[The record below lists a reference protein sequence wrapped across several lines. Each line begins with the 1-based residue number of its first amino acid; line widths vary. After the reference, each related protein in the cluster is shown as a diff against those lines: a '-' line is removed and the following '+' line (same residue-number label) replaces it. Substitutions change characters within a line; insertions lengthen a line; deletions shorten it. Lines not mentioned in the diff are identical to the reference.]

1 MGNQIKLI
9 LKELRKRQGI
19 TQKELAEKLQVSF
32 QTISKWEND
41 VNLPDISYLP
51 KLADIFGVS
60 TDILLGLKPLEE
72 EGWRKF
78 DGIDYW
84 NRNRKRT
91 KIWKSLYWNK
101 DYFAFLVR
109 EVWNI
114 HQPVNILDFGCGYGF
129 LGMEFLPLLPE
140 GSSYTGIDLDEASI
154 EEARLIFQK
163 TQYKTEFIQEDVY
176 QYRPKKKYDIVI
188 ALYLITYL
196 QKPEIVLQ
204 KMKDSLEDDGILIL
218 IDANM
223 EVEQAGYYSG
233 LEKEEDGMECPDFTP
248 VWKNERSHRERD
260 YRMGIKLPYLLKELG
275 MKEIQMR
282 ISDRV
287 TIYEPDAEEKRESN
301 EIFRYIYENTD
312 SFKKG
317 YSYFISRGVSHS
329 DAERYVEY
337 YRKTKQYFNS
347 EKPMA
352 VKTSGLYFAW
362 GKCEKH
368 F

>member
-1 MGNQIKLI
+1 M
-9 LKELRKRQGI
+9 
-19 TQKELAEKLQVSF
+19 
-32 QTISKWEND
+32 
-41 VNLPDISYLP
+41 
-51 KLADIFGVS
+51 
-60 TDILLGLKPLEE
+60 
-72 EGWRKF
+72 
-78 DGIDYW
+78 
-84 NRNRKRT
+84 
-91 KIWKSLYWNK
+91 
-101 DYFAFLVR
+101 
-109 EVWNI
+109 
-114 HQPVNILDFGCGYGF
+114 
-129 LGMEFLPLLPE
+129 LPE

-163 TQYKTEFIQEDVY
+163 TRYKTEFIQEDVY
-176 QYRPKKKYDIVI
+176 QYQPEKKYDIVI

-204 KMKDSLEDDGILIL
+204 KMKDSLADNGTLIL

-233 LEKEEDGMECPDFTP
+233 LEKEEDGMECPNFTP
-248 VWKNERSHRERD
+248 VWKNERSHKERD
-260 YRMGIKLPYLLKELG
+260 YRMGIKLPYLLKEMG

-301 EIFRYIYENTD
+301 EIFRYVYENTD
-312 SFKKG
+312 SFRKG

-337 YRKTKQYFNS
+337 YRKTKQYFDS
-347 EKPMA
+347 DKPMA

-362 GKCEKH
+362 GH
-368 F
+368 P